1 MVRPTFNPSESES
14 SGGLSG
20 NLERESHGV
29 RERAFG
35 RRPQDG
41 RRCHSKYFVSVSLCR
56 KRGPPPTLSSEI
68 RQGGPARGKRV
79 HTFRLSHIATR
90 EGRRLR
96 RPPLPLKI
104 FCLCLT
110 LPQERAA
117 AYFVFGDPAGRAGQG
132 KESPYLPWVVCACPE
147 SSGVSSLSGN
157 LEREANTV

>member
-41 RRCHSKYFVSVSLCR
+41 RRCHSKYFVSVSLCH

-79 HTFRLSHIATR
+79 HTFRGWCAPVRSPKESRVFPETWNARQTR
-90 EGRRLR
+90 CEKKWAAARDGCKRQ
-96 RPPLPLKI
+96 
-104 FCLCLT
+104 
-110 LPQERAA
+110 PQEILFSLADRGVCFAATFHRRATH
-117 AYFVFGDPAGRAGQG
+117 QQ
-132 KESPYLPWVVCACPE
+132 
-147 SSGVSSLSGN
+147 
-157 LEREANTV
+157 